1 MQRRDL
7 IAGVGRAGARAPS
20 PCRACGDQT
29 TRRNVLALGALLGS
43 GLAVGIPR
51 VLADPAD
58 ERPKEGDQLVAVGAA
73 EPVAL
78 SPSDIPASQVLAWP
92 MEPDSN
98 LVRNGS
104 RLNKILL
111 VRLDPATIAG
121 PTRERSADGVVAYSA
136 ICPHAGC
143 EVDGWV
149 AEQRIL
155 ECPCHNSRYDPRNA
169 AAIVDG
175 PTTRALAALP
185 LKIVN
190 DKLTVAQPFVG
201 RVGIAPA

>member
-1 MQRRDL
+1 MQRRNP
-7 IAGVGRAGARAPS
+7 IADIVSPGANAPS
-20 PCRACGDQT
+20 LCYACSNQA
-29 TRRNVLALGALLGS
+29 TRRHILAFSGLLGS
-43 GLAVGIPR
+43 ALTFGISR

-58 ERPKEGDQLVAVGAA
+58 ERPKEGDQLVAVGVA
-73 EPVAL
+73 ELVAL
-78 SPSDIPASQVLAWP
+78 SPSDIPASQILAWP
-92 MEPDSN
+92 MEPGSN
-98 LVRNGS
+98 VVRNGS
-104 RLNKILL
+104 RLNKVIL
-111 VRLDPATIAG
+111 VRLDPATLAG

-169 AAIVDG
+169 AAIIDG

-190 DKLTVAQPFVG
+190 GKLTVAQPFIG

>member
-1 MQRRDL
+1 MRRRTPITGIIDSDTGSTSNFCASGEP
-7 IAGVGRAGARAPS
+7 I
-20 PCRACGDQT
+20 
-29 TRRNVLALGALLGS
+29 TRRNIIGLGAVVGS
-43 GLAVGIPR
+43 GCIFESTR
-51 VLADPAD
+51 VLAEAAD
-58 ERPKEGDQLVAVGAA
+58 ERPKEGDQLVAVDAG

-78 SPSDIPASQVLAWP
+78 APGDVPASQILAWP
-92 MEPDSN
+92 MEPGSS
-98 LVRNGS
+98 LLRNGS

-111 VRLDPATIAG
+111 VRLDPATLAG
-121 PTRERSADGVVAYSA
+121 PTRERAADGVVAYSA

-155 ECPCHNSRYDPRNA
+155 ECPCHNSRYDPSNA

-185 LKIVN
+185 LKIAN
-190 DKLTVAQPFVG
+190 GKLTVAGPFIG
-201 RVGIAPA
+201 RLGIAPA

>member
-1 MQRRDL
+1 MRERNL
-7 IAGVGRAGARAPS
+7 MAGIVGLGANTPS
-20 PCRACGDQT
+20 PCCACRNQT
-29 TRRNVLALGALLGS
+29 TRRNMLALSALLAS
-43 GLAVGIPR
+43 GMAFGIAR
-51 VLADPAD
+51 ALADPAD
-58 ERPKEGDQLVAVGAA
+58 ERPKAGDQLVAIGAA
-73 EPVAL
+73 EPMAL
-78 SPSDIPASQVLAWP
+78 SANDIPASQILAWP

-143 EVDGWV
+143 EVEGWV

-155 ECPCHNSRYDPRNA
+155 ECPCHNSRYDPSNA
-169 AAIVDG
+169 AAIIDG

-190 DKLTVAQPFVG
+190 GKLTVAQPFIG
-201 RVGIAPA
+201 RLGIAPA